1 MERIAVTQQE
11 FMTIVLNAM
20 TKGEHAS
27 EGEFRAIE
35 KTIKALY
42 HNADEMRMIIN
53 QQANELGKI

>member
-1 MERIAVTQQE
+1 
-11 FMTIVLNAM
+11 MTIVLNAM